1 MADGITIRITG
12 DDSDFMRT
20 LASLEE
26 QTRATLESLTAAASL
41 AGTALGTA
49 LDAAGGFDLSGG
61 GEELARQAARLAE
74 TVARAWSGASALEA
88 PSIALSGALPNVGA
102 LLEGALASMQA
113 DFSAAA
119 ETLRAALNDGYLR
132 PGFEGVDWEG
142 LAARLSERLSLT
154 GAAGAQALA
163 ATAPALSQAGEAAMA
178 GVPAALDVS
187 AAAATAGR
195 SSASGW
201 TAGFNSRVDS
211 MRAAARAA
219 ARSVTS
225 AFNGAL
231 GIASPSKVFQRSGHF
246 TGEGFILG
254 YEESIR
260 EAQRAVRG
268 LTDGLVS
275 AAALPAQS
283 AMSAAQS
290 AQAGGMAEDELSRL
304 NVGLYISDRKIAEA
318 TADAGARVSNA
329 RSKRLAAGWGH
340 V

>member
-49 LDAAGGFDLSGG
+49 LGAAGGFDLSGG

-163 ATAPALSQAGEAAMA
+163 ASAPALSQAGEAAMA

-231 GIASPSKVFQRSGHF
+231 GIASPSKVFQRSGRF

-260 EAQRAVRG
+260 EAQRTVRS
-268 LTDGLVS
+268 LTGGLVS

>member
-49 LDAAGGFDLSGG
+49 LDAVGGFDLSGG

-163 ATAPALSQAGEAAMA
+163 ASAPALSEAGRAAAA
-178 GVPAALDVS
+178 GVPAAMDVS
-187 AAAATAGR
+187 SAMAAAGR
-195 SSASGW
+195 NSAIGW
-201 TAGFNSRVDS
+201 TSGFNSRVDS

-219 ARSVTS
+219 ARSVTA
-225 AFNGAL
+225 AFNRSL
-231 GIASPSKVFQRSGHF
+231 GIASPSKVFRRSGRF
-246 TGEGFILG
+246 TGEGFVLG

-260 EAQRAVRG
+260 EAQRTMRG
-268 LTDGLVS
+268 LTGGLVS
-275 AAALPAQS
+275 AATLPARG
-283 AMSAAQS
+283 AATVAQN
-290 AQAGGMAEDELSRL
+290 AQAGSAAEDDLSRL

>member
-41 AGTALGTA
+41 
-49 LDAAGGFDLSGG
+49 
-61 GEELARQAARLAE
+61 
-74 TVARAWSGASALEA
+74 
-88 PSIALSGALPNVGA
+88 
-102 LLEGALASMQA
+102 
-113 DFSAAA
+113 
-119 ETLRAALNDGYLR
+119 
-132 PGFEGVDWEG
+132 
-142 LAARLSERLSLT
+142 
-154 GAAGAQALA
+154 
-163 ATAPALSQAGEAAMA
+163 
-178 GVPAALDVS
+178 AALDVS

-231 GIASPSKVFQRSGHF
+231 GIASPSKVFQRSGRF

-268 LTDGLVS
+268 LTGGLVS